1 MGLFKKQHDQVRHPH
16 ISDDNGAYTFRRSR
30 TMTGSSSDTVRAAAE
45 LHADLQS
52 DRLKHHVLRKKRR
65 HLLTYLLFVV
75 VCAGGLVFLLNNFMI
90 SASVT
95 SGGGAPAVDMA
106 AYQQTVNDYLFSHP
120 SERFSF
126 ALRGEALLETVQK
139 KYPEVS
145 TVTVTVQPWLRAA
158 HISVGLRKPIASWT
172 IGQTKYYIDSNGV
185 AFQKNY
191 GAEPSLVVEDNTGI
205 DPTSTG
211 AVASERMIRY
221 IGRLVAL
228 LQQKGLSVERLELP
242 PSTSREVDVRL
253 TGTAYAIKTNLD
265 RDPAGQAAD
274 VAEAVNYLSRKGI
287 TPAYADV
294 RVSSKLY
301 YK

>member
-1 MGLFKKQHDQVRHPH
+1 MGLFKKQHKQVRQSH
-16 ISDDNGAYTFRRSR
+16 IGDDAGSYTFRRSR
-30 TMTGSSSDTVRAAAE
+30 TMTGSPSDAVRAAAE
-45 LHADLQS
+45 TRADLQS
-52 DRLKHHVLRKKRR
+52 DRLKHHTLRKKRR
-65 HLLTYLLFVV
+65 HLTTYLMIVI
-75 VCAGGLVFLLNNFMI
+75 VCAGALLFLLNNFMI
-90 SASVT
+90 SALVT
-95 SGGGAPAVDMA
+95 GGGGAPAADVA
-106 AYQQTVNDYLFSHP
+106 SYQQAVNAYLSAYP

-126 ALRGEALLETVQK
+126 ALRGESLLAAVQK
-139 KYPEVS
+139 KHPEVK
-145 TVTVTVQPWLRAA
+145 TITVTVQPWLQPAEV
-158 HISVGLRKPIASWT
+158 SVGLRKPIASWT
-172 IGQTKYYIDSNGV
+172 IGGAKYYIDSSGV

-191 GAEPSLVVEDNTGI
+191 GVEPTLVVEDNTGI
-205 DPTSTG
+205 DPSSTG

-228 LQQKGLSVERLELP
+228 LQEKGLTVERLELP

-253 TGTAYAIKTNLD
+253 SGKSYAVKTNLD

-274 VAEAVNYLSRKGI
+274 VSQAVNFLSAKGI

>member
-1 MGLFKKQHDQVRHPH
+1 MRHAH
-16 ISDDNGAYTFRRSR
+16 ISDDTGAYAFRRSR

-65 HLLTYLLFVV
+65 HISVYLAVV
-75 VCAGGLVFLLNNFMI
+75 LACAGSLTLMLNTFI
-90 SASVT
+90 SSVVMT
-95 SGGGAPAVDMA
+95 NRTADDVS
-106 AYQQTVNDYLFSHP
+106 YQQTINKYLAAYP

-126 ALRGEALLETVQK
+126 ALREDALLAVIQDK
-139 KYPEVS
+139 HPEVR
-145 TVTVTVQPWLRAA
+145 TVAITAQPWLQPAQA
-158 HISVGLRKPIASWT
+158 TIGLRTPIASWT
-172 IGQTKYYIDSNGV
+172 IGATKYYIDNNGV
-185 AFQKNY
+185 AFQKNTA
-191 GAEPSLVVEDNTGI
+191 AEPSLVVEDNTGI

-211 AVASERMIRY
+211 AVASERMLRY

-228 LQQKGLSVERLELP
+228 LQQKGLIVERLELP
-242 PSTSREVDVRL
+242 PSTSRQVDVRL
-253 TGTAYAIKTNLD
+253 EGKSYIIKTNLD
-265 RDPAGQAAD
+265 RDPAGQVAD
-274 VAEAVNYLSRKGI
+274 IVEAVQFLTTKGI